1 MVHQVKLCY
10 DSCAWNTYKNS
21 FLAAE
26 GLLGARSIAK
36 TCDGDRRA
44 ADGEER
50 ADDGDAAGGHSQ
62 EPRDQI
68 GVGLRSLRM
77 NK

>member
-1 MVHQVKLCY
+1 VHQVKPCY
-10 DSCAWNTYKNS
+10 DNCTWNTYKNS

-26 GLLGARSIAK
+26 GFLGARSTAMSRY
-36 TCDGDRRA
+36 DGDRRA
-44 ADGEER
+44 VDGEER
-50 ADDGDAAGGHSQ
+50 ADDGDAAGGQSQ
-62 EPRDQI
+62 EPLEQI